1 MTGLE
6 GTQPTR
12 LITATRTLAEL
23 LDICADSLA
32 SSFLAATALLLVIIT
47 LHAIADV
54 LENCPDALRL
64 CTTQFIRKVISHDRR
79 HDH

>member
-23 LDICADSLA
+23 LDNCADSLA
-32 SSFLAATALLLVIIT
+32 STFLAATALLLVIIT

-64 CTTQFIRKVISHDRR
+64 CTTQLVRKVISHDRR